1 MKKTVKITSVL
12 LAVLLV
18 VTALTGCANFEKK
31 KAFMEY
37 SASLSSDSDLYNS
50 IQTDMDKVQTAI
62 NKRDLT
68 TTKAVLQS
76 KINPAL
82 KTLSQNATNRHSTIT
97 DTELA
102 NIDSHYVNYS
112 THMSDAFEM
121 MLDGINT
128 EDQAKLNKATSE
140 LNVAMQELSQY
151 ASGLQQYM
159 NSYGIK
165 DDGSI
170 AQINAMLGN

>member
-1 MKKTVKITSVL
+1 
-12 LAVLLV
+12 
-18 VTALTGCANFEKK
+18 
-31 KAFMEY
+31 
-37 SASLSSDSDLYNS
+37 
-50 IQTDMDKVQTAI
+50 
-62 NKRDLT
+62 
-68 TTKAVLQS
+68 
-76 KINPAL
+76 
-82 KTLSQNATNRHSTIT
+82 
-97 DTELA
+97 
-102 NIDSHYVNYS
+102 
-112 THMSDAFEM
+112 MSDAFEM